1 MPWSRPFDD
10 PILLPGRRELVTLRD
25 AGGYIAALPRAK
37 QQSPERQGPRA
48 AFCSNC
54 EPSHI
59 PVASLGVS
67 DGTLPSAPRDARM
80 NRRALVTSV
89 SNATPK
95 INVARS
101 YLQLQRLRQLVQ
113 EAERLRLPHGVELKA
128 PGSRI
133 NPQCRHSA

>member
-1 MPWSRPFDD
+1 MIQFYCP
-10 PILLPGRRELVTLRD
+10 
-25 AGGYIAALPRAK
+25 
-37 QQSPERQGPRA
+37 A

-67 DGTLPSAPRDARM
+67 DRTLPSARRDARM
-80 NRRALVTSV
+80 NRRALATSV
-89 SNATPK
+89 AKATPK

-113 EAERLRLPHGVELKA
+113 EAERSLAPHGVNITS

-133 NPQCRHSA
+133 NPQRRHQA